1 MSSYKFVQWSKDS
14 TIDGGKLQALS
25 DNDDYLNTLISNI
38 PKGLLSYTINESA
51 PTLYAAGTH
60 YFPRFEK
67 TFELLEARSIKFS
80 LFPGRMGFTGTGV
93 KSCTVSIEIDNAEEV
108 EGFFA
113 RHTEN
118 FPTPEGFL
126 YDDTMCAPIQQVV
139 DLDIGAHTVKVQFIT
154 NASVYPFIGGKFLI
168 EDIGT
173 GVGRIF
179 TLPFVT

>member
-67 TFELLEARSIKFS
+67 TFEILEPRSIKFS
-80 LFPGRMGFTGTGV
+80 LFPGRMSFTGGGV
-93 KSCTVSIEIDNAEEV
+93 KTCTVELEIDG
-108 EGFFA
+108 GFEDFWV

-126 YDDTMCAPIQQVV
+126 YDDTMFAPLQQVV
-139 DLDIGAHTVKVQFIT
+139 DLDIGVHTVKVQFIT

-168 EDIGT
+168 EDVGT
-173 GVGRIF
+173 GVGRLF
-179 TLPFVT
+179 TLPFF

>member
-1 MSSYKFVQWSKDS
+1 MSSYKFVQWSKES
-14 TIDGGKLQALS
+14 TIDGSKLQALS

-38 PKGLLSYTINESA
+38 PRGLISYTINESA

-80 LFPGRMGFTGTGV
+80 LFPGHMSFTGVGV
-93 KSCTVSIEIDNAEEV
+93 RSCTVELEIDG
-108 EGFFA
+108 GFEDFFV

-126 YDDTMCAPIQQVV
+126 YDDTMCAPLQQVV
-139 DLDIGAHTVKVQFIT
+139 DLDIGVHTIKVQFIT

-173 GVGRIF
+173 GVGRLF
-179 TLPFVT
+179 TLPFF